1 MLDLNPYK
9 YDSAEYHEYEL
20 KVAKRN
26 LELVTE
32 AATARIKNATEET
45 ACAVATEMSEA
56 IIYATN
62 EVRIAESSV
71 KRAKEKESKTN
82 E

>member
-1 MLDLNPYK
+1 MFDLNPHK
-9 YDSAEYHEYEL
+9 YDSVEYYEYEL
-20 KVAKRN
+20 KAAKRN

-56 IIYATN
+56 VIRATN
-62 EVRIAESSV
+62 SV
-71 KRAKEKESKTN
+71 KSAEYSLNKAKNGGEL
-82 E
+82 

>member
-1 MLDLNPYK
+1 MLDLNPYA
-9 YDSAEYHEYEL
+9 YDSVEYHEYEL

-62 EVRIAESSV
+62 EVRITESSV
-71 KRAKEKESKTN
+71 KRAKEKEDKPN

>member
-1 MLDLNPYK
+1 MFDLNPYK
-9 YDSAEYHEYEL
+9 YDSVEYHEYEL

-56 IIYATN
+56 IISATD
-62 EVRIAESSV
+62 
-71 KRAKEKESKTN
+71 RAKSAQYLLDSAKGHSAKCE
-82 E
+82 

>member
-1 MLDLNPYK
+1 MLDLNPYQ
-9 YDSAEYHEYEL
+9 YDTVEYYEYEL

-32 AATARIKNATEET
+32 AAVKRIQSATEES
-45 ACAVATEMSEA
+45 ACEVATEMTEA
-56 IIYATN
+56 IMHATN
-62 EVRIAESSV
+62 RVEIARSGLKRIMDG
-71 KRAKEKESKTN
+71 KN

>member
-1 MLDLNPYK
+1 MLDLNPYA
-9 YDSAEYHEYEL
+9 YDSVEYHEYEL
-20 KVAKRN
+20 KAAKRN

-32 AATARIKNATEET
+32 AATTRIKSATEET

-62 EVRIAESSV
+62 EVRIAENSV
-71 KRAKEKESKTN
+71 KRAKDKTN
-82 E
+82 ENN

>member
-1 MLDLNPYK
+1 MFDLNPYE
-9 YDSAEYHEYEL
+9 YNSVEYHEYEL

-32 AATARIKNATEET
+32 AATARIKSATSET

-56 IIYATN
+56 IIGATN
-62 EVRIAESSV
+62 SV
-71 KRAKEKESKTN
+71 KSAEYSLNKAKN
-82 E
+82 GGGL

>member
-1 MLDLNPYK
+1 MFDLNPYK
-9 YDSAEYHEYEL
+9 YDSVEYHEYEL

-32 AATARIKNATEET
+32 AATARIKSATSET
-45 ACAVATEMSEA
+45 AYVVATEMSEA
-56 IIYATN
+56 IMSATD
-62 EVRIAESSV
+62 RV
-71 KRAKEKESKTN
+71 KSAQYRLNKAKEDKPN

>member
-1 MLDLNPYK
+1 MFDLNPYK
-9 YDSAEYHEYEL
+9 YDSVEYHEYEL
-20 KVAKRN
+20 KVTKRN

-56 IIYATN
+56 IISATD
-62 EVRIAESSV
+62 RV
-71 KRAKEKESKTN
+71 KNAQYRLDSAKKDSTKCE
-82 E
+82 

>member
-9 YDSAEYHEYEL
+9 YDSVEYNEYEL

-32 AATARIKNATEET
+32 AATARIKSATEET

-62 EVRIAESSV
+62 EVRMAESCV
-71 KRAKEKESKTN
+71 KRAKEKEGA
-82 E
+82 